1 MKTMVKY
8 VISDSRPAYDSA
20 QRRSA
25 ALQELSE
32 LFRYRHL
39 VFQLVRRDIVTR
51 YKRSVLG
58 VAWTMISPL
67 LTMLILTVVFSQ
79 IFKGTTAY
87 AAYVLSG
94 LIAWNFFAQT
104 TNDSMD
110 KVVWGG
116 SLLKYVYLPRTVL
129 PVASMVAGLVNLLLA
144 LIPLAL
150 ILVVYRVRLG
160 WPILLLPLPIILIGL
175 FSLGVA
181 LIVSTLAVYFPDV
194 NPMYQIIL
202 MAWMYLTPV
211 IYPWEIL
218 PQALQNILLYINP
231 MVPLVNLF
239 RLAIYEGRFPV
250 FGEVWP
256 AILFSVGVLI
266 VGWVLYTRKS
276 SEFAHYV

>member
-1 MKTMVKY
+1 MNP
-8 VISDSRPAYDSA
+8 DSRPTYDSA

-39 VFQLVRRDIVTR
+39 IFQLVRRDIVTR

-116 SLLKYVYLPRTVL
+116 GFLKYVYLPRTVL

-144 LIPLAL
+144 LIPLVL
-150 ILVVYRVRLG
+150 ILAVYQVKLG
-160 WPILLLPLPIILIGL
+160 WPVLLLPLPIILIGL

-218 PQALQNILLYINP
+218 PQTLQNILPYINP
-231 MVPLVNLF
+231 MVPLVKLF

-250 FGEVWP
+250 FSEVWP
-256 AILFSVGVLI
+256 AILYSVGVLI

>member
-1 MKTMVKY
+1 VN
-8 VISDSRPAYDSA
+8 SDSRPTYDSA
-20 QRRSA
+20 QQHSA

-32 LFRYRHL
+32 LVRYRHL
-39 VFQLVRRDIVTR
+39 IFQLVRRDIVTR
-51 YKRSVLG
+51 YKRSILG

-116 SLLKYVYLPRTVL
+116 GLLKYVYLPRTVL
-129 PVASMVAGLVNLLLA
+129 PVASMAAGLVNLLLS
-144 LIPLAL
+144 LIPLVI
-150 ILVVYRVRLG
+150 ILAVYQVKLG
-160 WPILLLPLPIILIGL
+160 WPVLLLPLPIILIGL

-218 PQALQNILLYINP
+218 PQTLQNILPYINP
-231 MVPLVNLF
+231 MVPLVKLF
-239 RLAIYEGRFPV
+239 RLAIYEGRFPI

-256 AILFSVGVLI
+256 AIVYSVGVLI

>member
-1 MKTMVKY
+1 LNP
-8 VISDSRPAYDSA
+8 DSRPTYDSA
-20 QRRSA
+20 QQHSA
-25 ALQELSE
+25 SLQELSE
-32 LFRYRHL
+32 LVRYRHL
-39 VFQLVRRDIVTR
+39 IFQLVRRDIVTR
-51 YKRSVLG
+51 YKRSILG

-116 SLLKYVYLPRTVL
+116 GLLKYVYLPRTVL
-129 PVASMVAGLVNLLLA
+129 PVASMAAGLVNLLLS
-144 LIPLAL
+144 LIPLVI
-150 ILVVYRVRLG
+150 ILAVYQVKLG
-160 WPILLLPLPIILIGL
+160 WPVLLLPLPIILIGL

-218 PQALQNILLYINP
+218 PQTLQNILPYINP
-231 MVPLVNLF
+231 MVPLVKLF
-239 RLAIYEGRFPV
+239 RLAIYEGRFPI

-256 AILFSVGVLI
+256 AIVYSVGVLI